1 MHYPSTP
8 LPAPRPEKRKEVP
21 VRFRVCE
28 ELALDMDRIVVR
40 ERMTRSDF
48 LREAI
53 LEKLSREAA

>member
-1 MHYPSTP
+1 
-8 LPAPRPEKRKEVP
+8 
-21 VRFRVCE
+21 
-28 ELALDMDRIVVR
+28 MDRIVVR